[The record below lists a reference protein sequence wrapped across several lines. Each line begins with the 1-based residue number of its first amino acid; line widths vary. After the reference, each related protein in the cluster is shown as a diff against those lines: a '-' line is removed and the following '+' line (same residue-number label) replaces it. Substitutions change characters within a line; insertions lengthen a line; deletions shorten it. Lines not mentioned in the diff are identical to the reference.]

1 MGREIGAVHTLEHA
15 IRRQLQRRRGAGP
28 DPVALKGISLHP
40 GARLGELELAPD
52 LPIHAGYG
60 RRSQPFS

>member
-1 MGREIGAVHTLEHA
+1 
-15 IRRQLQRRRGAGP
+15 
-28 DPVALKGISLHP
+28 VALKGISLHP

-52 LPIHAGYG
+52 LPIADPLECLAFVAASTSPKPVQMLPIHAGYG